1 MVLYGKP
8 WKMPKENKQTNE
20 DAELFDYSYNEYL
33 YEDNEEDKKYDEEV
47 PVILFNSLFMRA
59 IDLVPYD
66 KKGPRKHPLF
76 LKGFEGSYEVLPKD
90 GGMSK
95 EEISNFFSDILY
107 NSFMTCYNIADN
119 RSIYAKKT
127 GLFKNKT
134 KYEINPN
141 YISGKLDFGGFT
153 KEECLE
159 IANSKGKPASK
170 FLGASLY
177 KSVDS
182 IYNKR
187 RHVTTEQDEKKRSE
201 AVAIMAKDIKDNP
214 KVKQVLDDP
223 KNKNLK
229 KNLLKSDGSVDT
241 KELDRLFNSIN
252 RIEQSYD
259 PSKPKKILF
268 SRIKSMFKKL
278 FGKDEKDLAKK
289 YEPNEISALAFALKS
304 AKEQRAKKY
313 RLRSKNKQSQDTPKN
328 ESIED
333 SYFEDFR
340 NWSVF
345 EMANFEKI
353 MKICNDE
360 CDDTE
365 DENVTEHLKRYNLTL
380 YIKRNTI

>member
-1 MVLYGKP
+1 MI
-8 WKMPKENKQTNE
+8 T
-20 DAELFDYSYNEYL
+20 
-33 YEDNEEDKKYDEEV
+33 
-47 PVILFNSLFMRA
+47 I
-59 IDLVPYD
+59 
-66 KKGPRKHPLF
+66 
-76 LKGFEGSYEVLPKD
+76 
-90 GGMSK
+90 
-95 EEISNFFSDILY
+95 
-107 NSFMTCYNIADN
+107 
-119 RSIYAKKT
+119 
-127 GLFKNKT
+127 
-134 KYEINPN
+134 
-141 YISGKLDFGGFT
+141 
-153 KEECLE
+153 
-159 IANSKGKPASK
+159 
-170 FLGASLY
+170 
-177 KSVDS
+177 
-182 IYNKR
+182 
-187 RHVTTEQDEKKRSE
+187 
-201 AVAIMAKDIKDNP
+201 
-214 KVKQVLDDP
+214 
-223 KNKNLK
+223 
-229 KNLLKSDGSVDT
+229 KSDYELSLMRIAGRIVYDTHQYLKPFIKPGITT

-259 PSKPKKILF
+259 PSKPKKTLF

-313 RLRSKNKQSQDTPKN
+313 RQKNKQSQDTPKN

-340 NWSVF
+340 DWGVF

>member
-1 MVLYGKP
+1 
-8 WKMPKENKQTNE
+8 
-20 DAELFDYSYNEYL
+20 
-33 YEDNEEDKKYDEEV
+33 
-47 PVILFNSLFMRA
+47 
-59 IDLVPYD
+59 
-66 KKGPRKHPLF
+66 
-76 LKGFEGSYEVLPKD
+76 
-90 GGMSK
+90 
-95 EEISNFFSDILY
+95 
-107 NSFMTCYNIADN
+107 MTCYNIADN
-119 RSIYAKKT
+119 KPIHAKKT

-134 KYEINPN
+134 KYEINPD
-141 YISGKLDFGGFT
+141 YVSGKLDFGGFT

-182 IYNKR
+182 IYSKR

-259 PSKPKKILF
+259 PSKPKKTLF
-268 SRIKSMFKKL
+268 YRIKSMFKKL
-278 FGKDEKDLAKK
+278 FGKDEKDLANK
-289 YEPNEISALAFALKS
+289 YEPNEIFALATALKS
-304 AKEQRAKKY
+304 AKTTKQDEYKKG
-313 RLRSKNKQSQDTPKN
+313 SKKNSTNVTAKN

-340 NWSVF
+340 DWSVF

>member
-1 MVLYGKP
+1 
-8 WKMPKENKQTNE
+8 
-20 DAELFDYSYNEYL
+20 
-33 YEDNEEDKKYDEEV
+33 
-47 PVILFNSLFMRA
+47 
-59 IDLVPYD
+59 
-66 KKGPRKHPLF
+66 
-76 LKGFEGSYEVLPKD
+76 
-90 GGMSK
+90 MSK

-119 RSIYAKKT
+119 RPIYAKKT

-259 PSKPKKILF
+259 PSKPKKTLF

-289 YEPNEISALAFALKS
+289 YEPNEISDLAFALKS
-304 AKEQRAKKY
+304 AKEQRARKF
-313 RLRSKNKQSQDTPKN
+313 RLKSKNKQSQDTPKN